1 MTFSNPIRKRGVI
14 LVIVAIII
22 YSSLAIFSD
31 YKQFLN
37 QVKGINFYYIPVILA
52 IHFLVLVIYSIRQK
66 VFFDSLG
73 IRLSIKNNISIHFV
87 GLSLLMTP
95 GGLGEIIKTHF
106 LKQKY
111 SQPYTKTTP
120 VVLAEKY
127 HDVMSIISILAIMLL
142 FKSIIEPQT
151 VVAFLA
157 AILLFTFF
165 VVRNHKLFPKVVSK
179 LPRILISEKLF
190 GNIKNFHETLYLLT
204 NRKVFLRGWGIGI
217 IIWFF
222 DALAIYL
229 CFLSLGLKYS
239 FIDSTLLSYTALIL
253 GALSF
258 LPGGLGITEV
268 GMLGL
273 FIKYGLTL
281 TVATT
286 LVLLIR
292 LTTIWFYT
300 IIGLVVLKIFMTK
313 M

>member
-1 MTFSNPIRKRGVI
+1 MTFPDSIRKRGII
-14 LVIVAIII
+14 LVIIAVIT
-22 YSSLAIFSD
+22 YSSLVIFSD

-37 QVKGINFYYIPVILA
+37 QVNGINFYYIPVILA
-52 IHFLVLVIYSIRQK
+52 IHFLVLVIRSIRQK
-66 VFFDSLG
+66 IFLDSLG
-73 IRLSIKNNISIHFV
+73 IRLSIKSNISIHFV

-111 SQPYTKTTP
+111 SQPYTKTAP

-127 HDVMSIISILAIMLL
+127 HDLLSIISILIIMLL
-142 FKSIIEPQT
+142 FKSIIESVI
-151 VVAFLA
+151 VVGFMA

-165 VVRNHKLFPKVVSK
+165 VVRNHKLFPRVVSK

-217 IIWFF
+217 IIWSF
-222 DALAIYL
+222 DALTIYL
-229 CFLSLGLKYS
+229 CFLSLGLKYN
-239 FIDSTLLSYTALIL
+239 FIDSILLSYTATIL

-268 GMLGL
+268 SMLGL
-273 FIKYGLTL
+273 YIKYGLTL
-281 TVATT
+281 SLATT
-286 LVLLIR
+286 LILLIR
-292 LTTIWFYT
+292 LTGIWFST
-300 IIGLVVLKIFMTK
+300 IIGLVVIKFFMTK
-313 M
+313 R